1 MILGLDVSTAT
12 IGYTLL
18 DLDGNLLE
26 MDFISLSKTKGLT
39 KKGFVFREHLKNII
53 DKYPQIQHVYIE
65 EYFQKFARG
74 MSSARTITLL
84 SAFNGIVQFICE
96 DEIHRCP
103 ELVPVNTCR
112 SLVGIKTQSKKK
124 VGKDVKEQVFEWVDA
139 HLKYKWPTKILQS
152 GPRKGQKIF
161 VAESR
166 DMADSWVVARAG
178 FVKLQ
183 TAV

>member
-1 MILGLDVSTAT
+1 MIIGLDVSTAT
-12 IGYTLL
+12 VGYTVL

-39 KKGFVFREHLKNII
+39 KKGFVFRASLKNILER
-53 DKYPQIQHVYIE
+53 YPQITHIYIE

-96 DEIHRCP
+96 DEIKATP
-103 ELVPVNTCR
+103 QLVPVNTCR

-124 VGKDVKEQVFEWVDA
+124 AGKDVKEQVFEWVDA
-139 HLKYKWPTKILQS
+139 HLKYNWPTKILQS
-152 GPRKGQKIF
+152 GPRKGQKITIP
-161 VAESR
+161 ESR
-166 DMADSWVVARAG
+166 DMSDAWVVARAG

-183 TAV
+183 QVD